1 MFWYVF
7 ILHLCN
13 HSCTTNKESLNNQCG
28 LIDSAALC
36 NITLPSNIIS
46 PQCNYIHS
54 RLTLSLNAAACSFFG
69 CKNLTFYCWVVK
81 KYFLFYGL
89 HKWLQCINTHI
100 PSSVQHAAQSDL
112 FFFSSS
118 LRSHPFH
125 WLDGQITPDRPEL
138 FMRRCECLCGTLYKR
153 AGTHRTLFSTSG
165 CPLFAQTAEGLH
177 GAGGPP
183 AVDEGTSGSQLD
195 AHQLHEDLLTS
206 NCEADMFYLKADDAV
221 ETPTINGL

>member
-13 HSCTTNKESLNNQCG
+13 HSCTTNKESLNSQCG

-36 NITLPSNIIS
+36 NITLPLNIIS

-89 HKWLQCINTHI
+89 HKWLQCINTHV

-118 LRSHPFH
+118 LCSHPFH

-138 FMRRCECLCGTLYKR
+138 SCGAASVCVAHCTKEQGHTGSSSARQAARCLLRLPRGFTGPEVRLPSMKARLDPNWMLINST
-153 AGTHRTLFSTSG
+153 RTS
-165 CPLFAQTAEGLH
+165 
-177 GAGGPP
+177 
-183 AVDEGTSGSQLD
+183 
-195 AHQLHEDLLTS
+195 
-206 NCEADMFYLKADDAV
+206 
-221 ETPTINGL
+221 